1 MGDNSEYQQEAQG
14 RPMAKQ
20 TTDLVVLLLFLIYV
34 ALPQLSRISNSKTKD
49 LSSSLGF

>member
-20 TTDLVVLLLFLIYV
+20 TTDLVVLLFLIYV